1 MKKLILTLIAAAAVY
16 HIQAQNINAAGDHER
31 VDIPREPNYADSL
44 SGWSVE
50 GTLMAGGVSQ
60 SYTGN
65 SMLNAYIMP
74 VNSRSADIKF
84 NMGPSL
90 GMEGQ
95 AAYFFGKKRHWGI
108 GMGFNYFVHTGS
120 VTLDNFHAEYAT
132 YDNYNNIY
140 RQIVTTNGQVK
151 ENLRMYTVN
160 VPIVA
165 KYQTRFSK
173 RVGFTADAGLLLNL
187 YAQNNYKT
195 NASFDYEAVY
205 RYAGNEGAITTVYD
219 PSPTPDASALV
230 ITKDRY
236 LATNSAAEVN
246 SYFNTMRAQGYNVAL
261 GAKPND
267 NTGNVTYKS
276 GTLGFIVRPAV
287 SIYLNSN
294 LMLNIGAY
302 YTYQAMSNVPASNYM
317 ITDRVGEYSSVLNTV
332 KRANTHAYGI
342 SAGIR
347 YNFKKRS
354 PKQEPVVV
362 DATPAPEDDKEPVA
376 SPSPDEETANIDI
389 STPILFDLDKV
400 VIKEASIPILEEAV
414 NQLLNNPNAKLTIH
428 GYTDNTG
435 KKDYN
440 KRLSNRRAA
449 VVKEYLK
456 KKGVNPKILKT
467 VGHGENHPAAT
478 NRTKEGR
485 MKNRRAVM
493 RKDDE

>member
-1 MKKLILTLIAAAAVY
+1 MKKLLLTLLAAAAVY
-16 HIQAQNINAAGDHER
+16 NVQAQNINAAGDHER
-31 VDIPREPNYADSL
+31 MDIPHEPNYADSL
-44 SGWSVE
+44 AGWSIE
-50 GTLMAGGVSQ
+50 GTLMAGGMSQ

-74 VNSRSADIKF
+74 VNSRSAGLKF

-95 AAYFFGKKRHWGI
+95 GAYFFGKKRNWGI
-108 GMGFNYFVHTGS
+108 GMGFSYFVHTGS

-140 RQIVTTNGQVK
+140 RQMVTSNGQVK
-151 ENLRMYTVN
+151 ENIRMYTVN

-173 RVGFTADAGLLLNL
+173 RIGFTADAGLLLNL
-187 YAQNNYKT
+187 YAQNSYKT

-205 RYAGNEGAITTVYD
+205 RYVGNDGAVTTAYD
-219 PSPTPDASALV
+219 PSPTPDPASLV
-230 ITKDRY
+230 ITKERY
-236 LATNSAAEVN
+236 MATNSAGEVN
-246 SYFNTMRAQGYNVAL
+246 TYFNSMRAQGYNVAL
-261 GAKPND
+261 GAKAND
-267 NTGNVTYKS
+267 NTGTVNYKA
-276 GTLGFIVRPAV
+276 GTLGFIVRPAL
-287 SIYLNSN
+287 SIYIKSN
-294 LMLNIGAY
+294 LMLNVGLY
-302 YTYQAMSNVPASNYM
+302 YTYQAMSNVPSSDYM
-317 ITDRVGEYSSVLNTV
+317 ITNRIGEYSSVLNTV
-332 KRANTHAYGI
+332 KRANTHAYGV
-342 SAGIR
+342 SVGVR
-347 YNFKKRS
+347 YNFKKKS
-354 PKQEPVVV
+354 PKPEPVV
-362 DATPAPEDDKEPVA
+362 AEAPVPDEDKEPVA
-376 SPSPDEETANIDI
+376 SPAPEEETANVDI

-400 VIKEASIPILEEAV
+400 VIKEASIPILEEAA

-456 KKGVNPKILKT
+456 KKGVNPRILKT
-467 VGHGENHPAAT
+467 VGHGESHPAAS
-478 NRTKEGR
+478 NKTKEGR
-485 MKNRRAVM
+485 MRNRRAVM